1 MYCPGI
7 KSNIKDRVCNYCG
20 IYYLRITTVKRC
32 RAGDGCESN
41 SKVVEETEFKEVQD
55 NKEAEED
62 KIIVE
67 DEFPIIN
74 IFKLLKNLIL
84 DRTFGIVY
92 QKK

>member
-1 MYCPGI
+1 MLAITCYPKAQHDILLDDMYCPGI

-67 DEFPIIN
+67 DE
-74 IFKLLKNLIL
+74 
-84 DRTFGIVY
+84 T
-92 QKK
+92 

>member
-1 MYCPGI
+1 M
-7 KSNIKDRVCNYCG
+7 
-20 IYYLRITTVKRC
+20 
-32 RAGDGCESN
+32 
-41 SKVVEETEFKEVQD
+41 EETEFKEVQD

-84 DRTFGIVY
+84 DCTFGIVY